1 MQCICV
7 TRGSKT
13 SSLAMAA
20 RRRAGASRCIS
31 PQRVRAPSSTPARWR
46 TACCSTCACRR
57 RFVAVYLSLFPNVAR
72 ETGLEPTFVEELR
85 SAFSA
90 GGVERAAPRVSDEVV
105 DLLTAAGT
113 VEDCRRRLEEYRA
126 AGVQLAVLAPIEG
139 SLELAIESLH

>member
-1 MQCICV
+1 VREQ
-7 TRGSKT
+7 RQR
-13 SSLAMAA
+13 LAIGAA
-20 RRRAGASRCIS
+20 RAGRTPSEIDVGMCIVVS
-31 PQRVRAPSSTPARWR
+31 PHADAQRGRDAA
-46 TACCSTCACRR
+46 R